1 MDRRPHLSWPSP
13 LQRLSS
19 FAEVERPW
27 RGGSREVTPDRPRP
41 MQIEL
46 VAVVAVP
53 FSSPSWAAAVLGSL
67 VALEAAKRQIEAA
80 SSPSSSPLHSPALST
95 TVGQGAPGGGAEWVA
110 EGDFGNGGQT
120 HGRTTTVDGKHDGL
134 GDLLNSSAG
143 PSLHLVL
150 RVCQL
155 V

>member
-13 LQRLSS
+13 IQRLSS

-67 VALEAAKRQIEAA
+67 VALEAAKRLRPRLPRL
-80 SSPSSSPLHSPALST
+80 STPLPSPLLLVKGLPAAARSGWPRAILG
-95 TVGQGAPGGGAEWVA
+95 VGGKLMV
-110 EGDFGNGGQT
+110 GGQ
-120 HGRTTTVDGKHDGL
+120 
-134 GDLLNSSAG
+134 LLTENTMAWEICLI
-143 PSLHLVL
+143 PVQ
-150 RVCQL
+150 VQACI
-155 V
+155 